1 MSDLASLREV
11 RAARLLSI
19 RELAELA
26 SVAPST
32 VYLIE
37 TGKTIP
43 RARVVRS
50 LAAVLAVEPDEIDEF
65 RLAID
70 VMRTS
75 GQSPRRGR
83 RRSEPND
90 QPEQGPSNS

>member
-1 MSDLASLREV
+1 VASLREV

-50 LAAVLAVEPDEIDEF
+50 LAAVLAVDPDEIDEF
-65 RLAID
+65 RLAIAI
-70 VMRTS
+70 MRS
-75 GQSPRRGR
+75 SRRVDRRGTK
-83 RRSEPND
+83 RSEPNG
-90 QPEQGPSNS
+90 QPGPSTTGC